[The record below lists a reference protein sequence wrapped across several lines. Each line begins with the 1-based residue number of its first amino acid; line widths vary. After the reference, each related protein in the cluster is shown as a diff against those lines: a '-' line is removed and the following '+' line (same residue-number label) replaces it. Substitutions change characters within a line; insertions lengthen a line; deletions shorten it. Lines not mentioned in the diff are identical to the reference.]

1 MKPHHE
7 IGWNYTDWEGEV
19 IERTED
25 NVIRCLKDE
34 EESGVYFLLKNGVSD
49 SVCPLPCKEIMIE
62 STITTEEQY
71 DVTEWGDT
79 STFKIKYQSKRVT
92 HITEIP
98 AYTSDNFFSD
108 VGSWLGLLVGMSFLS
123 LVEIVTFIFTF
134 VIELC
139 S

>member
-7 IGWNYTDWEGEV
+7 TGWNYTNYGGV
-19 IERTED
+19 LRKRTEY
-25 NVIRCLKDE
+25 NVRNCIVLENAQSSRLLYDE
-34 EESGVYFLLKNGVSD
+34 VSV
-49 SVCPLPCKEIMIE
+49 SICPLPCKEVSFE
-62 STITTEEQY
+62 TTITTDY
-71 DVTEWGDT
+71 LYNVTKEGD
-79 STFKIKYQSKRVT
+79 SAKFSLKYRSNRVT

-123 LVEIVTFIFTF
+123 LVEIVTFILTF